1 MSSEPP
7 AEPTPAGWSIEIA
20 WAADGQIHRHVLT
33 VRPGTRVGE
42 AIETAR
48 LQVALPPAHT
58 VSVSVYGR
66 LRGPDHLLAEGDRI
80 ELTGALLVDPKVAR
94 ERRVAH
100 RRAAET
106 RSRWRPQGR

>member
-1 MSSEPP
+1 MSSQASAAPVP
-7 AEPTPAGWSIEIA
+7 AVWSIEIA
-20 WAADGQIHRHVLT
+20 WAADGQIHRHALAVSS
-33 VRPGTRVGE
+33 GTRVGE
-42 AIETAR
+42 AIEAAR
-48 LQVALPPAHT
+48 LQVTLPPAHT
-58 VSVSVYGR
+58 VSVSVFGR
-66 LRGPDHLLAEGDRI
+66 LRGPDHPLADGDRI